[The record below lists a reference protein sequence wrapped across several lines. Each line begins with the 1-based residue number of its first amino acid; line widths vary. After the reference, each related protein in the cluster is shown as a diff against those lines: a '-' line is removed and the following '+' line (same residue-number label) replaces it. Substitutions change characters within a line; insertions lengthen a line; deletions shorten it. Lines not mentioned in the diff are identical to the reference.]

1 MTSLEQTISE
11 ILLSRDFETVER
23 HGYLIGRKKKIEVAF
38 CILVEFDEQKLRR
51 FLEELQDF
59 DGRKVVAT
67 LEELPTSVQRNLG
80 PEVYVWDREAIE
92 HEIGRTRVESIVGEK
107 DHGLID
113 ELSADDYPKMV
124 SPEELEDL
132 EYTDLGEQIV
142 KPVIDMS
149 DVKQISRQTVG
160 GFRHM
165 LELVPYYV
173 FDYSCALYAE
183 GKEMGA
189 EEGTLSVNALTSKI
203 EEWNKSHELVHSL
216 ELNHKRLEPI
226 IDTEEAG
233 TLLRGEVVQR
243 HTYERELIRED
254 GHVTVMEKKKLSPR
268 GEEVHLEPRGIFY
281 LPIWCVEGV
290 HGVMIVNAGTGKII
304 SEDYYNP

>member
-1 MTSLEQTISE
+1 MTSLEKAISE
-11 ILLSRDFETVER
+11 ILLSRDFEPEEE
-23 HGYLIGRKKKIEVAF
+23 HGYLIGKKKNVEVVF
-38 CILVEFDEQKLRR
+38 CVLVEFDGEKLDH
-51 FLEELQDF
+51 FLEQFEDF
-59 DGRKVVAT
+59 EGRKVLVT
-67 LEELPTSVQRNLG
+67 LEGLPKSVERALG
-80 PEVYVWDREAIE
+80 PDVYVWDREAIE
-92 HEIGRTRVESIVGEK
+92 HEIGRTRVESILGEK

-113 ELSADDYPKMV
+113 ELSADDYPRMV
-124 SPEELEDL
+124 SPDELEDL
-132 EYTDLGEQIV
+132 ECTELGEQIV
-142 KPVIDMS
+142 KPVIDIN

-203 EEWNKSHELVHSL
+203 EDWNKGHEIVHSL

-226 IDTEEAG
+226 IDVEEAG
-233 TLLRGEVVQR
+233 DLLKGEVVQR

-254 GHVTVMEKKKLSPR
+254 GNVTVMEKKRLSPR
-268 GEEVHLEPRGIFY
+268 DQEIHLEPRGIFY

-290 HGVMIVNAGTGKII
+290 HGVMIVNAGTGKVI
-304 SEDYYNP
+304 SEDYYSP